1 MDRTHPREG
10 HSAPGEYGG
19 RLFTT
24 GVRAGLPRFPSDP
37 TAIPAAVVIAIGSE
51 VSLAVAA
58 AEQLDS
64 EGVGVRVV
72 SLPCWELFGAQ
83 DADYR
88 DSVLPTGVPRVAVEA
103 GATLGWERYVGDG
116 PVVGVDRFGASAPG
130 DELAR
135 RLGLTEEAVCDAVRS
150 VVER

>member
-1 MDRTHPREG
+1 M
-10 HSAPGEYGG
+10 
-19 RLFTT
+19 
-24 GVRAGLPRFPSDP
+24 
-37 TAIPAAVVIAIGSE
+37 VIATGSE
-51 VSLAVAA
+51 VSLAAAA
-58 AEQLDS
+58 AEALDS

-150 VVER
+150 TVGQYRERRSSDRHRGP

>member
-1 MDRTHPREG
+1 M
-10 HSAPGEYGG
+10 
-19 RLFTT
+19 
-24 GVRAGLPRFPSDP
+24 
-37 TAIPAAVVIAIGSE
+37 VIATGSE
-51 VSLAVAA
+51 VSLAAAA
-58 AEQLDS
+58 AEALDS

-150 VVER
+150 TVGQYREHRSSDRHRGP

>member
-1 MDRTHPREG
+1 M
-10 HSAPGEYGG
+10 
-19 RLFTT
+19 
-24 GVRAGLPRFPSDP
+24 
-37 TAIPAAVVIAIGSE
+37 VIATGSE
-51 VSLAVAA
+51 VSLAAAA
-58 AEQLDS
+58 AEALDS

-88 DSVLPTGVPRVAVEA
+88 ESVLPTGVPRVAVET

-150 VVER
+150 SVGQ

>member
-1 MDRTHPREG
+1 M
-10 HSAPGEYGG
+10 
-19 RLFTT
+19 
-24 GVRAGLPRFPSDP
+24 
-37 TAIPAAVVIAIGSE
+37 VIATGSE
-51 VSLAVAA
+51 VSLAAAA
-58 AEQLDS
+58 AEALDS

-88 DSVLPTGVPRVAVEA
+88 ERVLPTGVPRVAVEA

-135 RLGLTEEAVCDAVRS
+135 RLGLTEEAVCDAVRTA
-150 VVER
+150 VGR

>member
-1 MDRTHPREG
+1 M
-10 HSAPGEYGG
+10 
-19 RLFTT
+19 
-24 GVRAGLPRFPSDP
+24 
-37 TAIPAAVVIAIGSE
+37 VIATGSE
-51 VSLAVAA
+51 VSLAAAA
-58 AEQLDS
+58 AEALDS

-88 DSVLPTGVPRVAVEA
+88 DSVLLTGVPRVAVEA

-150 VVER
+150 VVGR